1 MNGVKQVFTYK
12 EESVRADGHPCVSMV
27 VEKDASV
34 TADIEKGTILSW
46 KGEKVELHKVGTNS
60 PRLIAEFF
68 IPKDDTH
75 GTVITHGSVNKKLL
89 KIEGAAASE
98 ESIRTLFRSGVFAV

>member
-1 MNGVKQVFTYK
+1 MNGIKQTFHYK
-12 EESVRADGHPCVSMV
+12 EESVRAEGHPCVSMV

-46 KGEKVELHKVGTNS
+46 NGEKVEMHKIGANS
-60 PRLIAEFF
+60 PRLVAEFL

-89 KIEGAAASE
+89 KIEGAAATE
-98 ESIRTLFRSGVFAV
+98 DSIRTLFRAGVFAV